1 MRELSNLP
9 QAKTELDAGK
19 VAMIIL
25 IVGQK
30 RIHTAESCQM
40 DYIVVLVVG

>member
-1 MRELSNLP
+1 MRELSNLL
-9 QAKTELDAGK
+9 QAKTESDAGK
-19 VAMIIL
+19 AAVIIL

-30 RIHTAESCQM
+30 KIHMTESCQM